1 MNVEIAPRPLWQRYL
16 AVCVYMLAA
25 NALTY
30 GLGLLLI
37 ATKILPIPGENDL
50 PFRYLLVGLVAQ
62 MIAFLLPAPYLLK
75 FTRSRTFTF
84 KRTSPKDILLTCTMV
99 FSSLIF
105 FSALYQYFGIEPK
118 QLAAIDGADIVRHK
132 GAFLV
137 LTSVAVPAYEEWIF
151 RGLLFGVLVTD
162 YRRAW
167 HVWSAAIFCAL
178 VFTFSHYEG
187 VHSLSALPP
196 IFILALIFQFMAWRS
211 QSLWPS
217 VCGHAFQNAL
227 SSLAFFA
234 KISNTTSGM

>member
-1 MNVEIAPRPLWQRYL
+1 MNADLTARPLWQRYL
-16 AVCVYMLAA
+16 AVCIYMLTA

-37 ATKILPIPGENDL
+37 ATKVLPIPGENDL

-62 MIAFLLPAPYLLK
+62 MIAFLLPAPFLLQ
-75 FTRSRTFTF
+75 FTRGRTFTF
-84 KRTSPKDILLTCTMV
+84 KRAAPKDILIACAMV

-105 FSALYQYFGIEPK
+105 FSVLYQYFGIEPK
-118 QLAAIDGADIVRHK
+118 QLAAIDGADIARHK

-137 LTSVAVPAYEEWIF
+137 LTSVAVPAYEEWVF

-162 YRRAW
+162 YQKAW
-167 HVWSAAIFCAL
+167 HVWSGAIFCAL

-187 VHSLSALPP
+187 SYSWSALPP
-196 IFILALIFQFMAWRS
+196 IFVLALIFQFMAWRS

-234 KISNTTSGM
+234 KLSDSTTGM